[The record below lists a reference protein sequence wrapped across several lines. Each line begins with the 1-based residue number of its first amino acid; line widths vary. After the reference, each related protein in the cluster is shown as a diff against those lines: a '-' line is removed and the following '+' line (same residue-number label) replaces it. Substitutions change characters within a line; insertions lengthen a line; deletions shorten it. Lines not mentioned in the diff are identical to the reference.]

1 MELRKRKFVNYNL
14 TKVVDEIPS
23 ISIIK
28 RQKKKPNGRKQFE
41 IDLKYMLLKSL
52 NSKGHGLKRVK
63 FLDN

>member
-1 MELRKRKFVNYNL
+1 MELRKRKSVNYNS

-28 RQKKKPNGRKQFE
+28 RQKKKPNGQKQFK

>member
-1 MELRKRKFVNYNL
+1 MELRKRKSVNYNS
-14 TKVVDEIPS
+14 TKVVDEIPT

-28 RQKKKPNGRKQFE
+28 RKKKKPNGQKQFE

>member
-28 RQKKKPNGRKQFE
+28 RQKKKPNGQKQFE